1 MNGTLRIR
9 EELAS
14 LFPHASFVKN
24 KSIAVLIPCYNEAAT
39 IAAVIEGFRRVL
51 PGASIYVYDNNST
64 DGTAEV
70 AAATGALVRR
80 EMYQGKGNVVRRMF
94 ADIEADVYVLADG
107 DLTYDAAAAGRL
119 VEALVVQN
127 VDIVV
132 GVRIGAEQAFR
143 RGHRFGNRLF
153 NWTVAR
159 LFGPGFTDILSGYRV
174 VSRRF
179 AKSFPAASSGFEIE
193 TELSIHALDLKLAS
207 AEMAL
212 SYCERPQNS
221 ASKLKTFRDGARILA
236 TIVLMYK
243 ALKPFRFFGALFIGL
258 VLASLATAAP
268 VIVTYVETGLVPR
281 LPTAILAASIMQLA
295 FLSLFCGI
303 VTEAIAA
310 TRRELKR
317 MRYLELPAPG
327 RTGTERAET
336 VWSIEPDEQ
345 HRG

>member
-14 LFPHASFVKN
+14 LFPHASFVKY

-70 AAATGALVRR
+70 AAAAGALVRR

-143 RGHRFGNRLF
+143 RGHR
-153 NWTVAR
+153 
-159 LFGPGFTDILSGYRV
+159 SGYRV

-212 SYCERPQNS
+212 SYCERPQ
-221 ASKLKTFRDGARILA
+221 
-236 TIVLMYK
+236 
-243 ALKPFRFFGALFIGL
+243 
-258 VLASLATAAP
+258 
-268 VIVTYVETGLVPR
+268 
-281 LPTAILAASIMQLA
+281 
-295 FLSLFCGI
+295 
-303 VTEAIAA
+303 
-310 TRRELKR
+310 
-317 MRYLELPAPG
+317 
-327 RTGTERAET
+327 
-336 VWSIEPDEQ
+336 
-345 HRG
+345 

>member
-1 MNGTLRIR
+1 MNGSLRIR
-9 EELAS
+9 DELAS

-24 KSIAVLIPCYNEAAT
+24 KSIAVLIPCYDEAAT

-64 DGTAEV
+64 DGTAAV
-70 AAATGALVRR
+70 AAAAGALVRR

-94 ADIEADVYVLADG
+94 ADIDADVYVLADG

-119 VEALVVQN
+119 VETLVTRN
-127 VDIVV
+127 VDMVV

-143 RGHRFGNRLF
+143 RGHRLGNRLF
-153 NWTVAR
+153 NWIVAR

-193 TELSIHALDLKLAS
+193 TELSIHALDLKLAT
-207 AEMAL
+207 AEIAL
-212 SYCERPQNS
+212 NYGERLRNS
-221 ASKLKTFRDGARILA
+221 ASKLRTFRDGARILA
-236 TIVLMYK
+236 TILLMYK
-243 ALKPFRFFGALFIGL
+243 ALKPFQFFGALFLGL
-258 VLASLATAAP
+258 VLASLAIGVP

-295 FLSLFCGI
+295 FLSLLCGI
-303 VTEAIAA
+303 VTEAISA

-327 RTGTERAET
+327 RFVSERAEGIPGS
-336 VWSIEPDEQ
+336 VES
-345 HRG
+345 R

>member
-70 AAATGALVRR
+70 AAAAGALVRR

-127 VDIVV
+127 IDIVV

-153 NWTVAR
+153 NWIVAR

-221 ASKLKTFRDGARILA
+221 ASKLKTFPGRRTDPGHHRADVQGAQAVPVLRSAVHRARPRIA
-236 TIVLMYK
+236 GD
-243 ALKPFRFFGALFIGL
+243 R
-258 VLASLATAAP
+258 SP
-268 VIVTYVETGLVPR
+268 VIVTYVETGLVP
-281 LPTAILAASIMQLA
+281 
-295 FLSLFCGI
+295 
-303 VTEAIAA
+303 
-310 TRRELKR
+310 
-317 MRYLELPAPG
+317 
-327 RTGTERAET
+327 
-336 VWSIEPDEQ
+336 
-345 HRG
+345 

>member
-1 MNGTLRIR
+1 MHKISRVR
-9 EELAS
+9 DELAS
-14 LFPHASFVKN
+14 LLPQAAFVKH

-39 IAAVIEGFRRVL
+39 IAPVIDGFRRVL
-51 PGASIYVYDNNST
+51 PGAGIYVYDNNST
-64 DGTAEV
+64 DGTAE
-70 AAATGALVRR
+70 AAAAAGALVRR

-94 ADIEADVYVLADG
+94 ADVEADVYVLADG
-107 DLTYDAAAAGRL
+107 DLTYDAAAVGRL
-119 VEALVVQN
+119 VETLVAQN
-127 VDIVV
+127 VDMVV
-132 GVRIGAEQAFR
+132 GVRVGAEQAFR

-153 NWTVAR
+153 NWIVAR

-193 TELSIHALDLKLAS
+193 TELSIHALDLKLAT

-212 SYCERPQNS
+212 SYGERPQNS
-221 ASKLKTFRDGARILA
+221 VSKLKTFRDGARILA
-236 TIVLMYK
+236 TILLMYK
-243 ALKPFRFFGALFIGL
+243 ALKPFRFFGALCVGL

-268 VIVTYVETGLVPR
+268 VIATYVETGLVPR

-303 VTEAIAA
+303 VTEAISA

-327 RTGTERAET
+327 RTASERGDA
-336 VWSIEPDEQ
+336 SPGASSRDE
-345 HRG
+345 RR

>member
-70 AAATGALVRR
+70 AAAAGALVRR

-127 VDIVV
+127 VDMVV

-153 NWTVAR
+153 NWIVAR

-236 TIVLMYK
+236 TIVTRGNQVWFFKLMGPADVVGNQK
-243 ALKPFRFFGALFIGL
+243 AAFEEFLKSVRFRK
-258 VLASLATAAP
+258 S
-268 VIVTYVETGLVPR
+268 
-281 LPTAILAASIMQLA
+281 
-295 FLSLFCGI
+295 
-303 VTEAIAA
+303 
-310 TRRELKR
+310 
-317 MRYLELPAPG
+317 
-327 RTGTERAET
+327 
-336 VWSIEPDEQ
+336 
-345 HRG
+345 